1 MNTLEL
7 IDQKEQLSLRAES
20 IIKGAENE
28 SRKLTEDEQ
37 REFDELKMKIE
48 DLDNQIKE
56 INACLKNNKKN
67 DRNMNKF
74 SLIRA
79 INDVANGRQLD
90 ERSQEVVEAGKAEI
104 RKAGLSYQ
112 GQIILP
118 VEERATIQATV
129 DTTGKENVPED
140 KMGILEP
147 LRANLVLTKAGA
159 TLLTGLVGDVSI
171 PVFSGSNVGWKG
183 ETSAAGD
190 GAGTFSEVVLKPKR
204 LTAYVDI
211 SKQFLLQDSNDA
223 EAMLKRDIVNA
234 ISEKLE
240 KTILGKEAGTSDK
253 PAGIFNGVVAESG
266 DLSYIDVVN
275 MEAALEDK
283 NVSGNIQF
291 IVSPTAKAILK
302 TTPKTAGSS
311 KFVMEDGEIE
321 GYPVLCSSAVT
332 SKGVIMGNFAD
343 YVIGQWGATDITVD
357 PYTKSA
363 DGCIRLVVNAY
374 FDAAPRRANSFVK
387 KVLK

>member
-129 DTTGKENVPED
+129 DTAGKENVPED